1 MMNGFKKIFL
11 AGELPY
17 FAALVFMATGFYVGQ
32 EFRPEGPKVAI
43 AERGAVILEAVLERH
58 GATEEVLQRE
68 VSKPVLEVLQRYADL
83 GYVVFDSSKDEAG
96 NYAVAA
102 LPSAAI
108 DITEALKQAVK
119 KPRIEGPALS
129 EVQKPESKQP

>member
-1 MMNGFKKIFL
+1 MNAFKKIFL

-17 FAALVFMATGFYVGQ
+17 FAAIVFMATGFYAGQ

-58 GATEEVLQRE
+58 DATEELLQRE

-83 GYVVFDSSKDEAG
+83 GYVVIDSSKDDAG

-102 LPSAAI
+102 LPSSVI
-108 DITEALKQAVK
+108 DITEALRQAVK
-119 KPRIEGPALS
+119 KPKAEGPALS
-129 EVQKPESKQP
+129 DVQKPESKQP